1 MPHAP
6 AHNAALGGLGL
17 GGNVPTVVSF
27 HAHPDDE
34 VLLTGGT
41 LARAAHEGHRVVL
54 VVATDGG
61 AGLSGDALSRRPE
74 LARVRR
80 TETRAAAAALGV
92 SRVEFLGY
100 DDSGDLGDAPGG
112 TFAHAEL
119 DAAAARLAEVLRDEA
134 ADVLTIYD
142 AAGGYGH
149 PDHRQV
155 HRVGV
160 RAAELAGTQIVLEAT
175 ADRALLWKVGRWV
188 RLLPGV
194 PADFGAERLR
204 HGFVDPAS
212 ITHRVDVRAYTDIKR
227 SAMAAHASQT
237 GGSDTGDARTLA
249 VFLRFPRPVFRRAF
263 GREWFVERGRPSG
276 GPIAD
281 DIFDSLRVAV

>member
-1 MPHAP
+1 
-6 AHNAALGGLGL
+6 
-17 GGNVPTVVSF
+17 VSTVVSF

-61 AGLSGDALSRRPE
+61 AGLSGDALFRRPE

-92 SRVEFLGY
+92 ARVEFLGY
-100 DDSGDLGDAPGG
+100 DDSGDDGDAPGD
-112 TFAHAEL
+112 TFAHADR
-119 DAAAARLAEVLRDEA
+119 DAAAERLAAVLRDEA
-134 ADVLTIYD
+134 ADVLTVYD
-142 AAGGYGH
+142 SAGGYGH

-160 RAAELAGTQIVLEAT
+160 RAAELAGTRVVLEAT
-175 ADRALLWKVGRWV
+175 VDRKLLWRVGRLV
-188 RLLPGV
+188 QLLPGV
-194 PADFGAERLR
+194 PGDFGATRLR
-204 HGFVDPAS
+204 DGFVDPAS
-212 ITHRVDVRAYTDIKR
+212 ITHRVDVRAYSDIKR
-227 SAMAAHASQT
+227 TAMAAHATQT
-237 GGSDTGDARTLA
+237 AGSDTSDARTLA
-249 VFLRFPRPVFRRAF
+249 IFLRLPRPVFRRAF

-276 GPIAD
+276 APATD
-281 DIFDSLRVAV
+281 DIFDSLRVAA